1 METSE
6 VVGNV
11 DDVAAR
17 VVDVTKPALVVVRSS
32 VVTVGVNA
40 DPLGPSSD
48 DNSVDDLDV
57 VDAPGETLLE
67 ECGLVWVVVMKDF
80 GMGTTTVLVML
91 YEW

>member
-1 METSE
+1 M
-6 VVGNV
+6 

-48 DNSVDDLDV
+48 DNRSVDDLDV

-67 ECGLVWVVVMKDF
+67 ECELIFVPE
-80 GMGTTTVLVML
+80 GMGTAIVRVAEICSGV
-91 YEW
+91 YEL